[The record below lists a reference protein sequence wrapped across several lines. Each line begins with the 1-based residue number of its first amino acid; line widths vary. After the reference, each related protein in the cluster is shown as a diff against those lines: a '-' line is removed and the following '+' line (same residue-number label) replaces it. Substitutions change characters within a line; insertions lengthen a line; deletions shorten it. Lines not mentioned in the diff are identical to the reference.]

1 MNLSIENF
9 LALQKFIPMFLQ
21 GIKNTLLLSL
31 IGIFFG
37 IILGMILS
45 LFRLS
50 RFKILRGISLTYL
63 EFFRCTPLM
72 IQVFFI
78 FFATPELF
86 GIRFSP
92 FYAGA
97 IAMSLNSAAYVSEI
111 IRSGINSV
119 DKGQMEASRSLGLS
133 YGKTM
138 RYVIIPQAV
147 KNILPTLGNEF
158 VAIIKETSTL
168 TVIGAAEVM
177 YTTDRVKASSFQSTA
192 PIIVAMAIYFVITFT
207 LSRVIAYFERRM
219 KISD

>member
-9 LALQKFIPMFLQ
+9 LALQEFIPMFLQ

-50 RFKILRGISLTYL
+50 RFKILKGISLTYL

-72 IQVFFI
+72 VQAFFI

-168 TVIGAAEVM
+168 TVIGVAEVM

>member
-1 MNLSIENF
+1 MNLSISDF
-9 LALQKFIPMFLQ
+9 SKLWDSRDLFITGL
-21 GIKNTLLLSL
+21 KNTLLLSV

-37 IILGMILS
+37 ILLGLILT

-50 RFKILRGISLTYL
+50 KFKVLRGFSLTYL
-63 EFFRCTPLM
+63 EIIRCTPLM
-72 IQVFFI
+72 VQAFFI
-78 FFATPELF
+78 FLATPEIIGFRL
-86 GIRFSP
+86 SP

-158 VAIIKETSTL
+158 IAIIKETSTL
-168 TVIGAAEVM
+168 TIIGVAEIMFNTKRAQAAS
-177 YTTDRVKASSFQSTA
+177 YKATPA
-192 PIIVAMAIYFVITFT
+192 IIVAMILYFVITFT
-207 LSRVIAYFERRM
+207 LSKIIATIERRM
-219 KISD
+219 KVSD

>member
-9 LALQKFIPMFLQ
+9 LALQEFIPMFLQ
-21 GIKNTLLLSL
+21 GIKNTLLLSI

-50 RFKILRGISLTYL
+50 RFRILRGISLIYL

-72 IQVFFI
+72 VQAFFI
-78 FFATPELF
+78 FFAPPELF
-86 GIRFSP
+86 GIKFSP

-177 YTTDRVKASSFQSTA
+177 YTTDRVKASSFQTTA
-192 PIIVAMAIYFVITFT
+192 PIIVAMVIYFVITFT

-219 KISD
+219 KVSD